1 MNHVPNQSDPDRAGS
16 APNKATFLGKAAEE
30 RLSVEFKDRCTPE
43 FLSQLAPAPGIG
55 AFSRYSPQAADRQ
68 HAALITVASLGHGRV
83 LVAHHERELLAYLTF
98 HPPEGQCRWSSLPF
112 GKILELG
119 GIEVARGFRGM
130 GLARRL
136 MDQAFCPPDFD
147 DVIVYAQALTWCW
160 DLEGTGKTVT
170 DYRQMMLRL
179 FGVYGFESYITDE
192 PNIRYDHT
200 SFLLARMGPRTQTTL
215 IQAFE
220 ALLIE
225 GDKEQEQK

>member
-1 MNHVPNQSDPDRAGS
+1 MSELSQHADTDRTGPAGNGTTLPGDAAGQK
-16 APNKATFLGKAAEE
+16 AP
-30 RLSVEFKDRCTPE
+30 VEVKDRCTPE
-43 FLSQLAPAPGIG
+43 TLAELAPAPGIG

-68 HAALITVASLGHGRV
+68 HAALITVASLAYGRV
-83 LVAHHERELLAYLTF
+83 LVAHRGRHLVAYLTF
-98 HPPEGQCRWSSLPF
+98 HPPEGECRWASLPR

-119 GIEVARGFRGM
+119 GIEVARGFRSM

-136 MDQAFCPPDFD
+136 MDQAFAPPEFD

-160 DLEGTGKTVT
+160 DLEGSGMSLA

-179 FGVYGFESYITDE
+179 FGVYGFESYLTDE

-200 SFLLARMGPRTQTTL
+200 SFLLARMGPKTPPALVKEFQ
-215 IQAFE
+215 

-225 GDKEQEQK
+225 GGKE